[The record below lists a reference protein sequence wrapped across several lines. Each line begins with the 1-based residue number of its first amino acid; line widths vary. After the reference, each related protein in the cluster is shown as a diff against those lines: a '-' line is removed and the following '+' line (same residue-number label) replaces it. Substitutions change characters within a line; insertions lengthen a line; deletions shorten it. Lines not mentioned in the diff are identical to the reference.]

1 MLTYSFTD
9 IGSDSLYH
17 HLYQCIKKDILS
29 GELSAGTKLPSKR
42 SFAKNLGVSNITVE
56 NAYAQLQAEGYIYSI
71 PKKGFYV
78 REISDL
84 IPSVQNTQ
92 ADFAESETPHTQY
105 VADFVSNRIHP
116 EQFPFS
122 VWSKLLRE
130 TLLNRHEELL
140 ESPPWGGILE
150 LRRAISNHLKEFR
163 NMEVSAEQIIIGA
176 GTEYLYGLLIQLLG
190 RDKIY
195 AVENPGYHKIA
206 KIYESNGVKRCFI
219 PVDREGMDV
228 GKLEESGS
236 HVAHISPAHHFPTG
250 AVTPIGKRY
259 ELLGWATR
267 SSGRYI
273 IEDDYDSEFR
283 LAGKPIPTLQG
294 IDRSERVI
302 YMNTFTKTLAST
314 IRISYM
320 ALPCHLLE
328 EFEKRLS
335 FYSCTVSNF
344 EQYALARFMEEGYF
358 EKHINRMRTHYR
370 RVRDELMAS
379 IRKSPLASCCKITE
393 EDAGLHFLLHVDTR
407 LSDEE
412 LLRRA
417 EQSGI
422 RLSSLAEYYCKPA
435 LDIPVHTFVINYS
448 GLSVQKIPK
457 VVKMLIK
464 CILC

>member
-1 MLTYSFTD
+1 M
-9 IGSDSLYH
+9 
-17 HLYQCIKKDILS
+17 
-29 GELSAGTKLPSKR
+29 
-42 SFAKNLGVSNITVE
+42 
-56 NAYAQLQAEGYIYSI
+56 
-71 PKKGFYV
+71 
-78 REISDL
+78 
-84 IPSVQNTQ
+84 
-92 ADFAESETPHTQY
+92 
-105 VADFVSNRIHP
+105 
-116 EQFPFS
+116 
-122 VWSKLLRE
+122 
-130 TLLNRHEELL
+130 
-140 ESPPWGGILE
+140 E

-195 AVENPGYHKIA
+195 AVENPGYHKVA
-206 KIYESNGVKRCFI
+206 QIYESNGVKHCFI
-219 PVDREGMDV
+219 PVNQEGMDV

-250 AVTPIGKRY
+250 VVTPIGKRY

-267 SSGRYI
+267 DDGRYI

-283 LAGKPIPTLQG
+283 LTGKPIPTLQG

-320 ALPCHLLE
+320 ALPGHLLE

-344 EQYALARFMEEGYF
+344 EQYALARFIEGGYF
-358 EKHINRMRTHYR
+358 EKHINRMRTYYR
-370 RVRDELMAS
+370 SIRDELLAG
-379 IRKSPLASCCKITE
+379 IRKSPLVFCCRIME
-393 EDAGLHFLLHVDTR
+393 EDAGLHFLLHIDTR

-435 LDIPVHTFVINYS
+435 ADIPVHTFVINYS
-448 GLSVQKIPK
+448 GLSPEKIPK
-457 VVKMLIK
+457 VVKMLMK
-464 CILC
+464 CIL